1 MSRAEPNFD
10 RLARIYGTLEYL
22 FMGHALERVRFCFLP
37 ELVRA
42 QRALVLGDGDGRF
55 LSRLLADNDALHA
68 IVVDSSA
75 AMLERLRDRCAAN
88 VDRIQTMQA
97 DARTFVREAEG
108 SFDLVV
114 THFFLDCFSQQ
125 EVDAMARSITAK
137 LETGGLWVTSEFR
150 IPSGAVGMFSW
161 LLIRALYSAFGFL
174 TGLETRR
181 LPNHEAALRAC
192 GMVRRQQ
199 RFWWGGT
206 LTAELWQKEE

>member
-1 MSRAEPNFD
+1 MSRTEPNFD

-22 FMGHALERVRFCFLP
+22 SMGRALERVRFSFLP

-42 QRALVLGDGDGRF
+42 KRALVLGDGDGRF
-55 LSRLLADNDALHA
+55 LSLLLSENDALHA
-68 IVVDSSA
+68 VVVDSSA
-75 AMLERLRDRCAAN
+75 AMLERLRDRCTAN

-97 DARTFVREAEG
+97 DARRFVREAEG

-161 LLIRALYSAFGFL
+161 LLIRALYSAFGVL

-181 LPNHEAALRAC
+181 LPNHEVALRAC

-206 LTAELWQKEE
+206 LTAELWQKQE